1 MATKLTEKQK
11 LFKYFDVTENIITCK
26 YETYVEL
33 DLNEYKIEDETL
45 LEDNSDIDS
54 DDIDYSFTVP
64 GFFEAYLP
72 EFNESVQFS
81 LPFEIQLIKTEDTVI
96 KNNVLTINYKEHDKI
111 VVAETKNTSSDLKII
126 TKLLDNQVKY
136 LRGNVSK
143 TIELL
148 WSQIA
153 SSKKIKLHHIEL
165 IYTVLYG
172 QDTKNG
178 FVPIRLGDQNYS
190 KDTAFGPKESSQNF
204 GSTNAFNFGY
214 INEAML
220 KNITRH
226 PTLKPTKSDLEKIIA
241 AEYHNLPINTNSEQ

>member
-11 LFKYFDVTENIITCK
+11 LFKYFDIAENVITCK
-26 YETYVEL
+26 YTTVVEL

-45 LEDNSDIDS
+45 LDADIDT

-81 LPFEIQLIKTEDTVI
+81 LPFEIQLIKTENTNI
-96 KNNVLTINYKEHDKI
+96 KNSILTINYEAGDKMI
-111 VVAETKNTSSDLKII
+111 VAETKSVSSDLKII

-148 WSQIA
+148 WSQIT

-172 QDTKNG
+172 QDMKNG
-178 FVPIRLGDQNYS
+178 FVPTRLGDQNYS
-190 KDTAFGPKESSQNF
+190 KESAFGPKESSQNF
-204 GSTNAFNFGY
+204 GSTNAMNFGY
-214 INEAML
+214 INEAIL

-226 PTLKPTKSDLEKIIA
+226 PTVKPTKSDLEKIIA
-241 AEYHNLPINTNSEQ
+241 AEYHNLPIQEKI